1 MSTRN
6 ARRVQNP
13 GDSTPES
20 QDEGT
25 YATKP
30 LPPRVGS
37 SYRIVQ
43 LVGPDSLDRP
53 RIAARHL
60 RFPNT
65 TAERRYLAAID
76 RAAFDRVHQYEAL
89 MMDNAE
95 RDIDRAATRAQAAD
109 DTISALND
117 LTDRLSRGEYSKDM
131 VKEFNDLRMRTEQTI
146 IPGLD
151 REARSLETHHLPKM
165 EDPYQAAQETWA
177 EMPDSTFNPIDPTP
191 YL

>member
-1 MSTRN
+1 
-6 ARRVQNP
+6 
-13 GDSTPES
+13 
-20 QDEGT
+20 
-25 YATKP
+25 
-30 LPPRVGS
+30 
-37 SYRIVQ
+37 
-43 LVGPDSLDRP
+43 
-53 RIAARHL
+53 
-60 RFPNT
+60 
-65 TAERRYLAAID
+65 
-76 RAAFDRVHQYEAL
+76 HQYEAL

-165 EDPYQAAQETWA
+165 EDP
-177 EMPDSTFNPIDPTP
+177 
-191 YL
+191 